1 MRKFNLPH
9 MKKTYLTPEFRSNDL
24 ELDQSFLKS
33 GLSNPGIGS
42 MDDPEDEDP
51 WGTN

>member
-1 MRKFNLPH
+1 
-9 MKKTYLTPEFRSNDL
+9 MKKTYLTPEVWANDLDL
-24 ELDQSFLKS
+24 ELSFLQS
-33 GLSNPGIGS
+33 GLNNPPIGS